1 MAILDR
7 MIHKIHSQQVTLSR
21 DLDEMFESDI
31 RDLGE
36 ECSSASAKA
45 LGYNQ
50 LDISKGQQEGQ
61 CNERGEGKKGRQRA
75 DHMNTVRW
83 MELNLSRSLM

>member
-1 MAILDR
+1 MVILDR
-7 MIHKIHSQQVTLSR
+7 MIHKIHSQQMTMSR
-21 DLDEMFESDI
+21 DFDEMFESDI

-36 ECSSASAKA
+36 TCSSASAKA

-61 CNERGEGKKGRQRA
+61 CDERGESKGR
-75 DHMNTVRW
+75 
-83 MELNLSRSLM
+83 